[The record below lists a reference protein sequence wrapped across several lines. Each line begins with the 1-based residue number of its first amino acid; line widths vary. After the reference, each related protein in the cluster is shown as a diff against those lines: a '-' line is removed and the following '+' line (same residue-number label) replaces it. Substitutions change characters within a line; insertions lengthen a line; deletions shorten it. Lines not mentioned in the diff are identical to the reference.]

1 MKHSILSGLFILVLG
16 FGIGWL
22 VKPAPLPKPATAVAA
37 TGPRKSTAVIAP
49 NALTETT
56 DTARK
61 MKRESG
67 VSAATDM
74 PAEDQTAILQATEIL
89 KEMFSL
95 RRVKFE
101 QHIELLSESLNLS
114 PAQKAKIITWLDD
127 SVKKFEDIKVDI
139 SDPNSMSEIEKE
151 IWKHFTNKA
160 LEDQLASFLTND
172 QKAALAD
179 FKEREFR
186 DQVDAFA
193 LKSLSH
199 LQGIIQLEDHQRDEV
214 YKLLSTGAEASVRE
228 ESENYDMAKLLNEGL
243 GVEVN
248 PDPYD
253 LRIMQAIANFTELPE
268 APSDREH
275 WLKNL
280 GETIEKRIDAKVEQ
294 LRPALNDRQLEQYRT
309 ELEGF
314 GNIWIRNFENM
325 KVVGE

>member
-1 MKHSILSGLFILVLG
+1 
-16 FGIGWL
+16 
-22 VKPAPLPKPATAVAA
+22 
-37 TGPRKSTAVIAP
+37 
-49 NALTETT
+49 
-56 DTARK
+56 
-61 MKRESG
+61 
-67 VSAATDM
+67 
-74 PAEDQTAILQATEIL
+74 
-89 KEMFSL
+89 
-95 RRVKFE
+95 
-101 QHIELLSESLNLS
+101 
-114 PAQKAKIITWLDD
+114 
-127 SVKKFEDIKVDI
+127 VKKFEDIKVDI

-243 GVEVN
+243 GIEVN

-275 WLKNL
+275 WVKNL